1 MNFYFYLPSNGDVK
15 NIHLSLIDLTINKKY
30 TFKTSLSITPDQWDN
45 EKQRPSNIYL
55 KKYKK
60 INKKLDKI
68 KLQITEHIQFKRDL
82 NKIPLQKELSKK
94 IKDVCINKEKQL
106 PENALLRFMENY
118 ISFRKDMICHSTYK
132 RYMVFFRLL
141 ERFEGYTTKRLF
153 VDTINS
159 HFITEFIKFG
169 REEKYSD
176 NTLYRTIHFVKTIL
190 NFAERKGIRTNI
202 REIEI
207 RREKQQKTM
216 TTLNEKEISTIKKTK
231 IPNNLKAAKDWLL
244 ISCYTGQRFS
254 DFIGF
259 NQEKLITINEKTCV
273 KFIQQKTKKEIIL
286 PLHPIV
292 MKILKRN
299 NNCFPK
305 PMDIQQY
312 NKDIRQIA
320 KIAGLNCHIR
330 GKKRIDHRVK
340 ELLLEKWQLLSSH
353 IGRRSFASNFYGKI
367 PTPLLMEATG
377 HSTEQMFLKY
387 INPANNE
394 RIMSLSSYFENK

>member
-1 MNFYFYLPSNGDVK
+1 MNFYFYLPNKGNNSK
-15 NIHLSLIDLTINKKY
+15 IHLSLIDLTINKKY
-30 TFKTSLSITPDQWDN
+30 TFKTSLSINPDQWDAQ
-45 EKQRPSNIYL
+45 KQRPFNIYL
-55 KKYKK
+55 KKFKGL
-60 INKKLDKI
+60 NRKLDKI
-68 KLQITEHIQFKRDL
+68 KLQITEHILFKRDL
-82 NKIPLQKELSKK
+82 NKIPLQRELSKE
-94 IKDVCINKEKQL
+94 IKEVCINKEKQL
-106 PENALLRFMENY
+106 PENALLRYMENY
-118 ISFRKDMICHSTYK
+118 ISFRKDIISHSTYK
-132 RYMVFFRLL
+132 RYKVFLRLL
-141 ERFEGYTTKRLF
+141 ERFEGYTTERLY

-216 TTLNEKEISTIKKTK
+216 TTLNEEDITMIKKTK
-231 IPNNLKAAKDWLL
+231 VPKDLKEAKDWLL

-254 DFIGF
+254 DFMSF
-259 NQEKLITINEKTCV
+259 NQDKLIEINNKTCI
-273 KFIQQKTKKEIIL
+273 KFTQQKTKKEIIL
-286 PLHPIV
+286 PLHPVV
-292 MKILKRN
+292 MSILKRN
-299 NNCFPK
+299 QNSFPK
-305 PMDIQQY
+305 TMDIQQY
-312 NKDIRQIA
+312 NKEIRLVA
-320 KIAGLNCHIR
+320 KVAELNCTMK
-330 GKKRIDHRVK
+330 GKKRIGHRVE
-340 ELLLEKWQLLSSH
+340 ELVLEKWQLLSSH

-377 HSTEQMFLKY
+377 HSSEHMFLKY

>member
-1 MNFYFYLPSNGDVK
+1 MTFNFFLPDNGDVK
-15 NIHLSLIDLTINKKY
+15 NIHLSLIDQSQNKKY
-30 TFKTSLSITPDQWDN
+30 TFRTSLRITPDQWDAQ
-45 EKQRPSNIYL
+45 KQRPCNIYL
-55 KKYKK
+55 KKFKRL
-60 INKKLDKI
+60 NRKLDKI
-68 KLQITEHIQFKRDL
+68 KLQVTEHILFKRDL
-82 NKIPLQKELSKK
+82 NKIPLQRELSKE
-94 IKDVCINKEKQL
+94 IKEVCINKEKQL

-118 ISFRKDMICHSTYK
+118 ISFRKDIICHSTYK
-132 RYMVFFRLL
+132 RYMVFLRLL
-141 ERFEGYTTKRLF
+141 ERFEGYATQRLY

-216 TTLNEKEISTIKKTK
+216 TTLNEEEIYTIKKTK
-231 IPNNLKAAKDWLL
+231 VPNNLQAAKDWLL

-254 DFIGF
+254 DFITF

-292 MKILKRN
+292 INILKRN
-299 NNCFPK
+299 QNSFPK
-305 PMDIQQY
+305 TMDIQQY
-312 NKDIRQIA
+312 NKDIRLVA
-320 KIAGLNCHIR
+320 KVAELNCSMK
-330 GKKRIDHRVK
+330 GKKRIGHRVE
-340 ELLLEKWQLLSSH
+340 ELILEKWQLLSSH
-353 IGRRSFASNFYGKI
+353 VGRRSFASNFYGKI

-377 HSTEQMFLKY
+377 HSSEHMFLKY